1 MLTSQTFI
9 VDKLG
14 RRKPLII
21 GPILMAICLA
31 WQSAIGKQFSQP
43 GYTNFGAGVAGVA
56 SFFCFSWAFG
66 WSFGPVSWIYQS
78 EIFPMNLRAMGSAVS
93 TASNWL
99 NNVII
104 GQVTPVGLNKLGWK
118 YFMVFVVTNVSN
130 AIVSY
135 FLFPETKNKT
145 LEEIGLLFGD
155 TNVRVAPGMEGVGVH
170 EGKTEDIEKVDI
182 GHQDEIS
189 GHRL

>member
-1 MLTSQTFI
+1 LTASNTCISNSLTFLAKLGFAGQTTLMINGLSGAWGVVTTFIFITFI

-21 GPILMAICLA
+21 GPILMAVCLA

-43 GYTNFGAGVAGVA
+43 GYSNFGAGVAGVA

-78 EIFPMNLRAMGSAVS
+78 EIFPMNLRAMGSAAS

-104 GQVTPVGLNKLGWK
+104 GQVTPIGLN
-118 YFMVFVVTNVSN
+118 VSLT
-130 AIVSY
+130 
-135 FLFPETKNKT
+135 FQT
-145 LEEIGLLFGD
+145 
-155 TNVRVAPGMEGVGVH
+155 
-170 EGKTEDIEKVDI
+170 
-182 GHQDEIS
+182 
-189 GHRL
+189 